1 MENVLL
7 EHPVVNE
14 AAVIGVTLDGVMRIH
29 AVIILN
35 EPETATLKTE
45 LQEWCKQRLQR
56 FQYPHRID
64 FVMDLPRTATGKIQ
78 RFKLRENL

>member
-7 EHPVVNE
+7 EHAAVNE
-14 AAVIGVTLDGVMRIH
+14 AAVVGVTIDGVLRIR

-35 EPETATLKTE
+35 EAETATLKTE

-56 FQYPHRID
+56 YQYPHCID
-64 FVMDLPRTATGKIQ
+64 FVTELPKTASGKIQ
-78 RFKLRENL
+78 RFKLRQE